1 MDIDKTNKT
10 LYGMLYIGGLAIL
23 VISFIFV
30 IISDWTDLLPES
42 DWPYAVIILFWPIAW
57 LGEYFRPITDK
68 DQLNSGCLFPL
79 YTCLLLMMPLSWWW
93 NIKHFTAPIVVI
105 LVAAGALMILD
116 IILFYKKSRRIKAME
131 EEENG

>member
-1 MDIDKTNKT
+1 
-10 LYGMLYIGGLAIL
+10 MLYIGGLAIL

-42 DWPYAVIILFWPIAW
+42 DWPYAVMILFWPIAW
-57 LGEYFRPITDK
+57 LGEY
-68 DQLNSGCLFPL
+68 L
-79 YTCLLLMMPLSWWW
+79 YTCLLLMTSLSWWW
-93 NIKHFTAPIVVI
+93 NIKHYTAPIVVI